1 MTQKAEKLSHRGKY
15 DMTNVQIR
23 NWQISLIKDNHA
35 TIDSAQSYSHDGI
48 MCINHLWLLFFCEA

>member
-1 MTQKAEKLSHRGKY
+1 
-15 DMTNVQIR
+15 MTNVQIR

-35 TIDSAQSYSHDGI
+35 TIDSAQSYSLDGI

>member
-1 MTQKAEKLSHRGKY
+1 
-15 DMTNVQIR
+15 MTNVQIR

-48 MCINHLWLLFFCEA
+48 IVHQSSLASLFL